1 MEALKLAIQ
10 NAVTTGFVD
19 DQFESFSDYR
29 PSILTN
35 EPILN
40 EKMLS
45 TLLDELRT
53 CESFFLSVAFI
64 TSGGVASLFGALL
77 DL

>member
-10 NAVTTGFVD
+10 KSVTTGFVD
-19 DQFESFSDYR
+19 ENTESLLEYR

-35 EPILN
+35 DQVIN
-40 EKMLS
+40 EKVL
-45 TLLDELRT
+45 TTIIDELRY

-64 TSGGVASLFGALL
+64 AAVHRSFFTAFFG
-77 DL
+77 